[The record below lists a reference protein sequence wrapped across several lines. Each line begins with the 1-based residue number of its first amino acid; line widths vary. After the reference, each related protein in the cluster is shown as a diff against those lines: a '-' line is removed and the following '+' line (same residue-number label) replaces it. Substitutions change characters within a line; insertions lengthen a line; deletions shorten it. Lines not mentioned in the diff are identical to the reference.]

1 MAAAATARK
10 AEVARPAPRRKPRS
24 TRRAQAPKARARQ
37 AQAARLVRPAMAG
50 AALFPQA
57 AVRSAGAVRD
67 ISDSSLIM
75 RLTRGR
81 GWIAVL
87 GAMLVGIVAVNVI
100 SLSLTAGSGR
110 LSLQID
116 ELKTEISGLHAQ
128 IDERLSAGRVE
139 GEASRLGLAVPDP
152 KAITYLSAGDADA
165 DRLAHLLGTDSFLL
179 APSQPSSYPA
189 PGTSYAP
196 VSTTAPPPAPTT
208 TVTPTTT
215 PAATAPTTGTGSSS
229 GTSSGSG
236 SSSGSSGTSTGGVGL

>member
-1 MAAAATARK
+1 M
-10 AEVARPAPRRKPRS
+10 RPA
-24 TRRAQAPKARARQ
+24 
-37 AQAARLVRPAMAG
+37 VAG

-67 ISDSSLIM
+67 ISDSSVIM

-87 GAMLVGIVAVNVI
+87 GAMLVGIVALNVL

-128 IDERLSAGRVE
+128 IDERLSASRVE
-139 GEASRLGLAVPDP
+139 AEASRLGLAVPDP
-152 KAITYLSAGDADA
+152 KAITYLDASDGDAA
-165 DRLAHLLGTDSFLL
+165 RLAHLLGTDSFLM
-179 APSQPSSYPA
+179 APSLPSSYPA

-196 VSTTAPPPAPTT
+196 VSTSSPTPQTTTVAPTT
-208 TVTPTTT
+208 TSATSV
-215 PAATAPTTGTGSSS
+215 TAPSSGSGSSS

-236 SSSGSSGTSTGGVGL
+236 SSSGSSGSSTGGVGL